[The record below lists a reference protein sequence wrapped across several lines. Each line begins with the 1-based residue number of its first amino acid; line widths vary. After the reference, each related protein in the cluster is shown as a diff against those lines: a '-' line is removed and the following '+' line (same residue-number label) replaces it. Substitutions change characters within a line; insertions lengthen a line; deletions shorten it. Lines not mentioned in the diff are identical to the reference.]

1 MQVEWTRCN
10 AASNGT
16 MSTVVK
22 QRRVMTSHD
31 NVTRFSVHN
40 GSDLVI
46 SDVTVADAGVY
57 LCTEDDGF
65 GTKYPI
71 VLHVLPDGMS
81 IAKAFCYL
89 LHKPGSRHCHLAIG
103 HCTIRQRVFDCNYL
117 SCKICFYVLNYQIK
131 FISQHKRTVNNKRI
145 YTNGLDKY
153 SKKRKKA
160 ASASR
165 TQRQ

>member
-1 MQVEWTRCN
+1 
-10 AASNGT
+10 
-16 MSTVVK
+16 
-22 QRRVMTSHD
+22 MTSHD

-71 VLHVLPDGMS
+71 ILHVLPDGMS

-89 LHKPGSRHCHLAIG
+89 LHKPGIRHCHLAIG

-117 SCKICFYVLNYQIK
+117 SCKICFNVLNYV
-131 FISQHKRTVNNKRI
+131 FI
-145 YTNGLDKY
+145 
-153 SKKRKKA
+153 
-160 ASASR
+160 
-165 TQRQ
+165 